1 MLHKAYDEQI
11 CAWLEAHR
19 SEIVAELIALARI
32 PSVRSEPLPGAPF
45 GAECTRV
52 LDAAADLFTRL
63 GFASRTEQERG
74 YALGFSGD
82 GEKVMGFFG
91 HADVVPAGE
100 GWR

>member
-45 GAECTRV
+45 GAECARV

-63 GFASRTEQERG
+63 GFAPRTEQ
-74 YALGFSGD
+74 
-82 GEKVMGFFG
+82 
-91 HADVVPAGE
+91 
-100 GWR
+100 